1 MTGIL
6 ALQDYASLID
16 LRPKIYQRSTELD
29 YATIVHQI
37 FMFFRA
43 GADSRS
49 AYPFEQERA
58 VIRSMLT
65 VRDPTAPE
73 QRLPSQI
80 YDLIDAMLQYER
92 DFLKTLTDATRLP
105 VQYPSRPY
113 LRLWR
118 GDITTLL
125 IDAIVNAG
133 NQALLGC
140 FQPTHVC
147 IDNVIHSAAGPRLR
161 DDCHTIMNQQHRS
174 EPVGY
179 AKITSAHNL
188 PSKYVIHTVGPQIV
202 NRDGRVTRQDA
213 QALASCYSAC
223 LNLADEIQNIE
234 SIAFCCIS
242 TGIFSFPAREACQL
256 AIETVVKWYEQ
267 RPTNS
272 RIALIVFNVFT
283 DQDEH
288 LYASMLKH
296 FISTRPTC

>member
-133 NQALLGC
+133 IQTFL
-140 FQPTHVC
+140 V
-147 IDNVIHSAAGPRLR
+147 
-161 DDCHTIMNQQHRS
+161 
-174 EPVGY
+174 VG
-179 AKITSAHNL
+179 S
-188 PSKYVIHTVGPQIV
+188 
-202 NRDGRVTRQDA
+202 VT
-213 QALASCYSAC
+213 C
-223 LNLADEIQNIE
+223 
-234 SIAFCCIS
+234 
-242 TGIFSFPAREACQL
+242 
-256 AIETVVKWYEQ
+256 V
-267 RPTNS
+267 
-272 RIALIVFNVFT
+272 
-283 DQDEH
+283 
-288 LYASMLKH
+288 
-296 FISTRPTC
+296 